1 MRRDV
6 PAGRFDRA
14 VFALVRRVPPGRVV
28 TYGQVAALLG
38 APRAARAVG
47 YAMARCPP
55 GVPWYRVINARGGIS
70 LRANVGSMVNQQ
82 LLLEAEGVRFGRG
95 RVDLCRYR
103 WRGRRARAARA
114 PAAGHLAALARL

>member
-14 VFALVRRVPPGRVV
+14 VSVLVRRVPPGRVV
-28 TYGQVAALLG
+28 TYGQVATLLG

-47 YAMARCPP
+47 YAMTRCAP
-55 GVPWYRVINARGGIS
+55 GVPWHRVINARGGIS
-70 LRANVGSMVNQQ
+70 LRGNVGSMVNQQ
-82 LLLEAEGVRFGRG
+82 LLLEAEGVRFVRG

-103 WRGRRARAARA
+103 WRGRPARAARA
-114 PAAGHLAALARL
+114 AAAANLPALARL